1 MINLTQHQA
10 TPEQSAAGVVPASFA
25 DRLPSLLTFVGI
37 PSPLEIRQR
46 AEVIASLAADT
57 GAKCAMIGGAPFFM
71 GPLEVALHAVGIHA
85 VLAFSDRVS
94 VEEAQADGSVRK
106 VNVFR
111 HIGFASSGMFPS

>member
-1 MINLTQHQA
+1 MINLTQHTA
-10 TPEQSAAGVVPASFA
+10 TTEQSDAGVVAAPFA
-25 DRLPSLLTFVGI
+25 ERLPSLLTFVGI
-37 PSPLEIRQR
+37 PTPVEIRQR

-71 GPLEVALHAVGIHA
+71 GSLEVALHAVGIHA
-85 VLAFSDRVS
+85 VFAFSDRVS

-111 HIGFASSGMFPS
+111 HIGFASSGMF

>member
-1 MINLTQHQA
+1 MINLTQHTA
-10 TPEQSAAGVVPASFA
+10 TPEQSDAGVVAARFA

-46 AEVIASLAADT
+46 AEVIASLAAET

-71 GPLEVALHAVGIHA
+71 GPLEVALHAVGIRA
-85 VLAFSDRVS
+85 VFAFSDRVS

-111 HIGFASSGMFPS
+111 HIGFAKSGMF

>member
-1 MINLTQHQA
+1 MINLTQHAA
-10 TPEQSAAGVVPASFA
+10 TPEQITAGVVPASFA

-85 VLAFSDRVS
+85 VFAFSDRVS

-111 HIGFASSGMFPS
+111 HIGFASSGMF

>member
-25 DRLPSLLTFVGI
+25 ERLPSLLTFVGI
-37 PSPLEIRQR
+37 PTPVEIRQR

-71 GPLEVALHAVGIHA
+71 GPLEVALHAVGIRA
-85 VLAFSDRVS
+85 VFAFSDRVS
-94 VEEAQADGSVRK
+94 VEEVQADGSVRK
-106 VNVFR
+106 TAVFR
-111 HIGFASSGMFPS
+111 HVGFAKSGMF

>member
-10 TPEQSAAGVVPASFA
+10 TTEQSAAGVVSAPFS

-46 AEVIASLAADT
+46 AEVIASLAAET

-71 GPLEVALHAVGIHA
+71 GPLEVALNAVGIRA
-85 VLAFSDRVS
+85 VFAFSDRVS
-94 VEEAQADGSVRK
+94 VEETQEDGSVRK
-106 VNVFR
+106 TNVFK
-111 HIGFASSGMFPS
+111 HIGFASSGMLS